1 MQDVSDKLIR
11 TDTSCGVSRE
21 SSFLN
26 FFIGESDFCFFSF
39 SLSSGFGVEV
49 SAGEAG
55 DCICLFGVAMVNLR
69 PSGILK
75 EAPSFFRSIP
85 LNRLSQGYSCSS
97 TLRASF
103 SLFNCADNSRIR
115 CRVSNHSRRIFSAGS
130 PCGSIVSTLILAK
143 RSRSDAD
150 FYRRFA

>member
-1 MQDVSDKLIR
+1 MQDVSDKLIK
-11 TDTSCGVSRE
+11 TDMSCGVSRE
-21 SSFLN
+21 SFFLN
-26 FFIGESDFCFFSF
+26 FSIGEADFCFFSF
-39 SLSSGFGVEV
+39 SLSSGVGVEASV
-49 SAGEAG
+49 GEAG
-55 DCICLFGVAMVNLR
+55 DCICLFRVALVNLR

-85 LNRLSQGYSCSS
+85 LNRPIQGYSCSS
-97 TLRASF
+97 TLRASC